1 MATMANFT
9 SNLTTIMFN
18 VSTTVSANLT
28 SNCTNCTKAIVG
40 TSVVSSP
47 CDGYTKDP
55 GQIAYA
61 VFLSL
66 VMLLSILG
74 NLLVIIAIALSP
86 RLRETPT
93 NYFIASLSVSDLCY
107 ALFQSPI
114 RIDQILRN
122 RAFCFGAN
130 VCQMFVITDII
141 TSPATISTLFV
152 IAIDRFFCITK
163 PFIYQEQMS
172 RSMAKII
179 VCFVWLYACIWAG
192 ISVFNWK
199 NPTQPTIQVTSAK
212 VCFNDNPVFYL
223 TSYFVVTLIPLVV
236 MGVLYVI
243 ILQVAITQIR
253 AIRATEVHLPQQN
266 QDENQN
272 GKKKRKGSK
281 GSRRTNRE
289 FKATATLAIV
299 YGAFFV
305 CWMPLLVINI
315 VAQFSPNSF
324 KSLRSNKALFDFVYY
339 TFVEIL
345 PTISTAIN
353 PLIYSVFN
361 RQFRAAFM
369 SVMLRLVRRY
379 DVLRRTTIVNELEI
393 SRTDAGRTMVST
405 TR

>member
-1 MATMANFT
+1 MAGFTATMATALLN
-9 SNLTTIMFN
+9 I
-18 VSTTVSANLT
+18 STAVATNLT
-28 SNCTNCTKAIVG
+28 SNCTNCTKATLGIG
-40 TSVVSSP
+40 SSP
-47 CDGYTKDP
+47 CNGYTTDP

-74 NLLVIIAIALSP
+74 NLLVVIAIALSP
-86 RLRETPT
+86 RLRENPT

-114 RIDQILRN
+114 RISQILRN
-122 RAFCFGAN
+122 RAFCFGPS

-163 PFIYQEQMS
+163 PFIYQERMS
-172 RSMAKII
+172 RSMAKVII
-179 VCFVWLYACIWAG
+179 CFVWLYACVWAG
-192 ISVFNWK
+192 ISVFNWEEPFK
-199 NPTQPTIQVTSAK
+199 PTIQVTSVK
-212 VCFNDNPVFYL
+212 VCFNANPVFYL

-243 ILQVAITQIR
+243 ILQIAITQIR

-272 GKKKRKGSK
+272 GGKKGKGSK
-281 GSRRTNRE
+281 RSRRTNRE

-315 VAQFSPNSF
+315 VAQFSPDSF
-324 KSLRSNKALFDFVYY
+324 TSLRSNKTLFDFVYY

-353 PLIYSVFN
+353 PFIYSVFN

-369 SVMLRLVRRY
+369 AVMLRLIRRY

-393 SRTDAGRTMVST
+393 SRTDAGRTVVST

>member
-1 MATMANFT
+1 MANFT
-9 SNLTTIMFN
+9 SNITTVMLNISTTISTN
-18 VSTTVSANLT
+18 VTM
-28 SNCTNCTKAIVG
+28 NCTNCTNATVG
-40 TSVVSSP
+40 TIAAPSP
-47 CDGYTKDP
+47 CNNYTKDP

-74 NLLVIIAIALSP
+74 NLLVVIAIALSP
-86 RLRETPT
+86 RLRESPT

-122 RAFCFGAN
+122 RAFCFSKN

-152 IAIDRFFCITK
+152 IAIDRFLCITK

-172 RSMAKII
+172 RSKAKII
-179 VCFVWLYACIWAG
+179 VCFVWLYACLWAG

-199 NPTQPTIQVTSAK
+199 SPHQPTIQVTITR
-212 VCFNDNPVFYL
+212 VCFNKNPVFYL

-272 GKKKRKGSK
+272 GRRKGKGSK

-315 VAQFSPNSF
+315 VAQFAPNAF
-324 KSLRSNKALFDFVYY
+324 IALRTNKELFDFVYY

-353 PLIYSVFN
+353 PFIYSVFN

-369 SVMLRLVRRY
+369 AVMLRLVRRY

-393 SRTDAGRTMVST
+393 SRTDAARTMVST